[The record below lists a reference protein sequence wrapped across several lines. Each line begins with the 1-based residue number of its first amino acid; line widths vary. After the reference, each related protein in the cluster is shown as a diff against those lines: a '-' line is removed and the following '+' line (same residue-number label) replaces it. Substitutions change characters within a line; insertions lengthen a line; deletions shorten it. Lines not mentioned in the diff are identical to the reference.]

1 MEPLRKR
8 LGLASR
14 RVLIVTVLAVGLVAV
29 GSVAATARAKGSAD
43 RMLEGT
49 RIDGVNV
56 SGMTRHQAMEAVLRG
71 VTPKL
76 RSQVTLVAD
85 KRRFTVT
92 PAQLGGEAE
101 ASQTVD
107 RALAG
112 RGLSWVAKLWYR
124 VSGQSTN
131 REIQM
136 RYNYNHARV
145 ASFVDSVAGKVDRSV
160 QDAGI
165 KLTNGRLTV
174 QHARSGWS
182 LDRTAATSMVAAAL
196 AAGQPASVAMPAR
209 VLRPHVTD
217 REAGAT
223 IAIDKGSN
231 QLTLYKAL
239 KVVKRYRVATA
250 KAGFTTPSGTW
261 KVIEKIVNPSWHN
274 PAPGGWGSGMPLVIP
289 AGPGNP
295 LGTRALR
302 LNSPGILIHG
312 TFNAASIG
320 TYASHGCIRM
330 RIPDSVDLFSRV
342 AVGSKVLVFRA

>member
-1 MEPLRKR
+1 
-8 LGLASR
+8 
-14 RVLIVTVLAVGLVAV
+14 
-29 GSVAATARAKGSAD
+29 
-43 RMLEGT
+43 
-49 RIDGVNV
+49 
-56 SGMTRHQAMEAVLRG
+56 MEAVLRG

-174 QHARSGWS
+174 
-182 LDRTAATSMVAAAL
+182 
-196 AAGQPASVAMPAR
+196 
-209 VLRPHVTD
+209 
-217 REAGAT
+217 
-223 IAIDKGSN
+223 
-231 QLTLYKAL
+231 YKAL

>member
-8 LGLASR
+8 LGVASR
-14 RVLIVTVLAVGLVAV
+14 RVLIVTVVAV

-182 LDRTAATSMVAAAL
+182 LD
-196 AAGQPASVAMPAR
+196 
-209 VLRPHVTD
+209 
-217 REAGAT
+217 
-223 IAIDKGSN
+223 
-231 QLTLYKAL
+231 
-239 KVVKRYRVATA
+239 
-250 KAGFTTPSGTW
+250 
-261 KVIEKIVNPSWHN
+261 
-274 PAPGGWGSGMPLVIP
+274 
-289 AGPGNP
+289 
-295 LGTRALR
+295 
-302 LNSPGILIHG
+302 
-312 TFNAASIG
+312 
-320 TYASHGCIRM
+320 
-330 RIPDSVDLFSRV
+330 
-342 AVGSKVLVFRA
+342 